1 MIVGQS
7 FFLDQ
12 REFCTHSYLYII
24 DNRHFYLNILQFLV
38 HMWMAL
44 IVVTARPGHSVLR
57 FGSVRFLGS
66 CRNSVLQKL
75 EPK

>member
-1 MIVGQS
+1 MYLGAS
-7 FFLDQ
+7 FPLTPKRDTPFIG
-12 REFCTHSYLYII
+12 RS
-24 DNRHFYLNILQFLV
+24 
-38 HMWMAL
+38 
-44 IVVTARPGHSVLR
+44 GHSVLR